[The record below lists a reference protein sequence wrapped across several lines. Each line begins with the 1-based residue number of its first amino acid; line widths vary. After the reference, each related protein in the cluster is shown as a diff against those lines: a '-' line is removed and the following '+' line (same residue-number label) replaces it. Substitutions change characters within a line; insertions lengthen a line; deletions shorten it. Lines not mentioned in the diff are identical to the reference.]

1 MCVVGE
7 RGVNFKSYYIG
18 NRNLKK
24 LKHIIEE
31 VRDIVVPEMELKF
44 GEFKDDSFIDY
55 SSININELYED
66 TDYLVNSNFKTDILK
81 TIEWLKK

>member
-1 MCVVGE
+1 
-7 RGVNFKSYYIG
+7 
-18 NRNLKK
+18 
-24 LKHIIEE
+24 
-31 VRDIVVPEMELKF
+31 MELKF